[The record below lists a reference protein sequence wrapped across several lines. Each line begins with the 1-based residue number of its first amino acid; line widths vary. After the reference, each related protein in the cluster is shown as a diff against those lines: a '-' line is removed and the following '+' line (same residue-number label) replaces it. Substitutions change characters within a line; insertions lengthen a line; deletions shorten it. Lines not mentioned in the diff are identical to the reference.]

1 MPASSWLAH
10 VKEVHSKGN
19 TSFKESLKRAST
31 SWKKK
36 AKGSA
41 PKARKGKKKAVEE
54 VEEVAEAG
62 AVPKKKRRRR
72 KAGPKVPAKAYKNV
86 DSRNL

>member
-19 TSFKESLKRAST
+19 TSFKESLKRASA

-54 VEEVAEAG
+54 VEVEA
-62 AVPKKKRRRR
+62 PKKKRRRR
-72 KAGPKVPAKAYKNV
+72 KAGSKLPAKAYSSV

>member
-10 VKEVHSKGN
+10 VKEVHAKGS
-19 TSFKESLKRAST
+19 TSFKESLKRASA

-41 PKARKGKKKAVEE
+41 PKARKGKKAVEE
-54 VEEVAEAG
+54 EEVE
-62 AVPKKKRRRR
+62 VDPKKKRRRRR

>member
-1 MPASSWLAH
+1 MPASTWLAH

-19 TSFKESLKRAST
+19 TSFKESLKRASA

-36 AKGSA
+36 AKAA

-54 VEEVAEAG
+54 EEVEVEA
-62 AVPKKKRRRR
+62 PKKKRRRRR
-72 KAGPKVPAKAYKNV
+72 KAGPKVPAKAYKGV